1 MNKNSEVGE
10 GGEYAQS
17 IKSVQEQVNKILV
30 RNEKLKEKNAKLV
43 NRIDDLE
50 QYGRRL
56 SLRIYNVPM
65 QGKENMR
72 DKSSNSSPMQT
83 SIFHH
88 SRSIGPTESVKLN
101 VVRQTSQAVI
111 VRFISFHFRTLVYRA
126 REKIVG
132 YKFYLDL
139 TKTRLTILQ
148 NAKELV
154 KNVSQIIEFVYAD
167 INCMC
172 KWKTFTFYKHRRFAE
187 HYPGTKSL
195 INLVYLMYLYMS
207 AKGSPYDNVIG
218 TSYFFKCLQC

>member
-1 MNKNSEVGE
+1 MKASILTQFVGEINRAVEEGINSITECVVNKNSEVGE

-30 RNEKLKEKNAKLV
+30 QNEKLKEENAKLI

-72 DKSSNSSPMQT
+72 DKVFKIISDANIDIPSFA
-83 SIFHH
+83 IDRAHRIGKIK
-88 SRSIGPTESVKLN
+88 RSETGE
-101 VVRQTSQAVI
+101 TSQAVI

-126 REKIVG
+126 REKMVG

-139 TKTRLTILQ
+139 TKTRLSILQ

-154 KNVSQIIEFVYAD
+154 KNVSQIIGFVYAD
-167 INCMC
+167 INCMLRAFANG
-172 KWKTFTFYKHRRFAE
+172 KHLLFTNIDDLQNIIQE
-187 HYPGTKSL
+187 L
-195 INLVYLMYLYMS
+195 
-207 AKGSPYDNVIG
+207 SP
-218 TSYFFKCLQC
+218 